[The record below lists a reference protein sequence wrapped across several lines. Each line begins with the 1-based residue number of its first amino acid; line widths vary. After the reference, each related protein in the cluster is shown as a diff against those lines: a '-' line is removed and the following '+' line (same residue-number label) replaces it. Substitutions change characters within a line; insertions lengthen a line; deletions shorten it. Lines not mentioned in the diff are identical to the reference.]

1 MKKIQAIEPS
11 NSTPQERYDA
21 LREEFPGYTVLDR
34 AQVAEKIGM
43 LRFSDGGRSWAQV
56 AEVLNENQIIHSQWR
71 RDEPEWTEPQV
82 SGFAHRY
89 EVVDERIWRANGPR
103 QISLDLTNEDT
114 EVEVSPA
121 ELAEMAPRAS
131 SIKVTYKDVR
141 FEAEGDDFKIEGELR
156 QPTSDAH
163 PTVRFTYEGVADAHF
178 MRFLS
183 ERGVLQLPSN

>member
-1 MKKIQAIEPS
+1 MTKKIQAIEPS
-11 NSTPQERYDA
+11 NSTSSERYKE
-21 LREEFPGYTVLDR
+21 LRERFPEHHVLDR

-43 LRFSDGGRSWAQV
+43 LRFSDGGRSWAEV

-71 RDEPEWTEPQV
+71 RDEPEWTEHQV
-82 SGFAHRY
+82 GGFAHRY
-89 EVVDERIWRANGPR
+89 EVVDEHIWRSNGPR
-103 QISLDLTNEDT
+103 QVSLDLTHED
-114 EVEVSPA
+114 VEVSPA
-121 ELAEMAPRAS
+121 ELAEMPPRAS

-156 QPTSDAH
+156 QPASDVY
-163 PTVRFTYEGVADAHF
+163 PTVRFVYEGVADAHF